1 MKLTG
6 ARILMECLREQK
18 VDTIFGY
25 PGGTILNVY
34 DALYDCK
41 EITHILTSHE
51 QGAAHAADGYARSTG
66 KVGVCFATSGPGATN
81 LTTGIAT
88 AYMDSSSVVFISC
101 NVPQNLIGRD
111 AFQEVDITGITM
123 PITKSTY
130 LVRDV
135 TKLADTVREA
145 FALARSGRPGP
156 VVIDITRDVT
166 SAECD
171 YEPLPLEQHAASGH
185 LASLIRRAY
194 TSSLKMPEAD
204 LDDVEKLVEMI
215 AESEKPMLICGGGV
229 VRSRAH
235 EEFRQFVRRIDAPVA
250 ITVMGGGGVSGR
262 DVMTTGMIGMHG
274 SVASNMACDNCD
286 LLIAVGCRFSDR
298 VALKPETFAHQAKIV
313 HIDIDRAEI
322 NKNVQT
328 DHHIIGDAK
337 QVLNLLLERLPQYE
351 HKEWKDFVLSFPRE
365 TEYGESESVLTPK
378 QVLSAIARKCPQDSI
393 VATDVGQHQ
402 MWAIQHLHFDYPGQ
416 LLTSGGFGT
425 MGFGLGA
432 AIGAKQGN
440 PDKTVIHITGDG
452 CFRMNG
458 NELATE
464 AYYGLPVI
472 TVIFNNRNL
481 GMVRQWQS
489 LIYDHRYSQTSLEN
503 RSPDFVKFADA
514 FGLKGRRVTQPS
526 ELEEAITEALA
537 ESAQGRGYVIDCAIN
552 ADDFYGAEA
561 FRLAYDHLTHL
572 KDEGDVAMVGYL
584 LKNTLSENGYVS
596 RGVCEMDETGRLTA
610 LTERTHIIT
619 SADGPL
625 MTEDLHT
632 YTRLEP
638 DTVVSMNM
646 WAFPHSM
653 MAALEK
659 GFPVFL
665 REQLSKN
672 PEKAEYYLPMA
683 VDAEMQAGRA
693 GVSVKTTH
701 DKWYG
706 VTNPED
712 KQDVVD
718 AVARMAEAGLYPAPL
733 WPEA

>member
-1 MKLTG
+1 
-6 ARILMECLREQK
+6 
-18 VDTIFGY
+18 
-25 PGGTILNVY
+25 
-34 DALYDCK
+34 
-41 EITHILTSHE
+41 
-51 QGAAHAADGYARSTG
+51 
-66 KVGVCFATSGPGATN
+66 
-81 LTTGIAT
+81 
-88 AYMDSSSVVFISC
+88 
-101 NVPQNLIGRD
+101 
-111 AFQEVDITGITM
+111 
-123 PITKSTY
+123 
-130 LVRDV
+130 
-135 TKLADTVREA
+135 
-145 FALARSGRPGP
+145 
-156 VVIDITRDVT
+156 
-166 SAECD
+166 
-171 YEPLPLEQHAASGH
+171 
-185 LASLIRRAY
+185 
-194 TSSLKMPEAD
+194 
-204 LDDVEKLVEMI
+204 
-215 AESEKPMLICGGGV
+215 
-229 VRSRAH
+229 
-235 EEFRQFVRRIDAPVA
+235 
-250 ITVMGGGGVSGR
+250 MGGGGVSGR

-337 QVLNLLLERLPQYE
+337 QVLNMLLERLPQYE

-458 NELATE
+458 NELATV

-552 ADDFYGAEA
+552 ADE
-561 FRLAYDHLTHL
+561 
-572 KDEGDVAMVGYL
+572 MVHPMVNGGHHITEFL
-584 LKNTLSENGYVS
+584 LS
-596 RGVCEMDETGRLTA
+596 
-610 LTERTHIIT
+610 
-619 SADGPL
+619 
-625 MTEDLHT
+625 
-632 YTRLEP
+632 
-638 DTVVSMNM
+638 
-646 WAFPHSM
+646 
-653 MAALEK
+653 
-659 GFPVFL
+659 
-665 REQLSKN
+665 
-672 PEKAEYYLPMA
+672 
-683 VDAEMQAGRA
+683 
-693 GVSVKTTH
+693 
-701 DKWYG
+701 
-706 VTNPED
+706 
-712 KQDVVD
+712 
-718 AVARMAEAGLYPAPL
+718 
-733 WPEA
+733 